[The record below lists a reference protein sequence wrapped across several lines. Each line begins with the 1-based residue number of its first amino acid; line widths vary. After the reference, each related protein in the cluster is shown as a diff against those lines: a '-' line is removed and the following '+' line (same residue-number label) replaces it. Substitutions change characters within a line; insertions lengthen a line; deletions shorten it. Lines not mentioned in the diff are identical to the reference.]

1 MGFFGNFL
9 LTLYIPKINI
19 RILHTDLFIFT
30 LFSCGNDEENLFD
43 NRGLLK
49 LMIIS
54 IILMTFTFDSRVIM

>member
-9 LTLYIPKINI
+9 LTLYIPKISI
-19 RILHTDLFIFT
+19 RILHTDLCIFT

-43 NRGLLK
+43 NQGLLK

-54 IILMTFTFDSRVIM
+54 FILMTFTFDSRVIM

>member
-19 RILHTDLFIFT
+19 RILHTDLCIFT
-30 LFSCGNDEENLFD
+30 FPVVGGEFGGG
-43 NRGLLK
+43 RRKLLK

-54 IILMTFTFDSRVIM
+54 FILLTFAFDSRMIM